1 MFIFLN
7 KLQQISLLLSGNR
20 FSGNRIIDNDGCKL
34 KFKWI
39 FTKQIIVY
47 RHLKCWSEDSPDR
60 MNGTVSPPIN
70 LLELNQPCLGV

>member
-39 FTKQIIVY
+39 FTKQIIIY
-47 RHLKCWSEDSPDR
+47 CQLKCRSENSPDR
-60 MNGTVSPPIN
+60 MNGTISPPIN

>member
-39 FTKQIIVY
+39 FTKQIIIY
-47 RHLKCWSEDSPDR
+47 L
-60 MNGTVSPPIN
+60 PPA
-70 LLELNQPCLGV
+70 EMPV

>member
-20 FSGNRIIDNDGCKL
+20 FSSNRIIDNDGCKL

-39 FTKQIIVY
+39 FY
-47 RHLKCWSEDSPDR
+47 EANHHL
-60 MNGTVSPPIN
+60 PPA
-70 LLELNQPCLGV
+70 EMPV